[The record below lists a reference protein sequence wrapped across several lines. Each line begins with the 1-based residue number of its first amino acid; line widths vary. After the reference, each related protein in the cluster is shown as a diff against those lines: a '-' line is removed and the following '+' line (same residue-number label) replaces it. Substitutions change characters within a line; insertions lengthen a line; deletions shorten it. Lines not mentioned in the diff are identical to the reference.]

1 MGGKWTTVCFSSK
14 KETKNVKDAKE
25 FSNIQISLCAIALG
39 TRAIPISMHSRFTI
53 AFAQSKDQKIDIH
66 DFLISND
73 LIPLP

>member
-25 FSNIQISLCAIALG
+25 LSNIQISLCAIALG

-53 AFAQSKDQKIDIH
+53 AFARYQKIDIL